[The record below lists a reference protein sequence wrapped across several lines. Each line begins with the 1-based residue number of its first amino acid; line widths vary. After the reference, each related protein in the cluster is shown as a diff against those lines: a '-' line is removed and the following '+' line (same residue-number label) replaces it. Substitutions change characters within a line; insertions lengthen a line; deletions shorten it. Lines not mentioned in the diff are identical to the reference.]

1 MWHTKR
7 FEYHPSKTKVNC
19 TCCGKDMYLPKSKSS
34 KYLTCSK
41 ECRIKEKQALD
52 KSREKICPTCNKSF
66 VPRPYQILLGHG
78 NHCSHKCSQY
88 LRNNA
93 AHTLEATAKRVAS
106 FKQSIADGKYIVPI
120 GKDHPKWK
128 GGQKETIKR
137 RIQSGKAKE
146 SVKKYRTKNPDKV
159 REWTQTRHK
168 RKTGRLP
175 RGTITNLMTKQNK
188 QCNICKT
195 DIEHKYHMDHIYP
208 LAKGGKHEPCNI
220 QLLCPS
226 CNMRKSAK
234 DPIEF
239 LKEINNG

>member
-19 TCCGKDMYLPKSKSS
+19 TCCGKDMYLPKSKVG

-52 KSREKICPTCNKSF
+52 KSREKICPTCNKIF
-66 VPRPYQILLGHG
+66 IPRPYQILLGQG
-78 NHCSHKCSQY
+78 NHCSHKCSQH
-88 LRNNA
+88 LRNNT
-93 AHTLEATAKRVAS
+93 AHTIEATAKRVAS
-106 FKQSIADGKYIVPI
+106 FKKTIADGKYIVPA

-146 SVKKYRTKNPDKV
+146 SLKKYRAKNPDKV

-175 RGTITNLMTKQNK
+175 RGTITNLMTNQNK

>member
-7 FEYHPSKTKVNC
+7 FQYHPNKTKVNC
-19 TCCGKDMYLPKSKSS
+19 TCCSKAMYLPKSKVGQ
-34 KYLTCSK
+34 YLTCSK

-52 KSREKICPTCNKSF
+52 KSREKICSTCNKIF
-66 VPRPYQILLGHG
+66 VPRPYQILLGQG
-78 NHCSHKCSQY
+78 NHCSLKCSQH
-88 LRNNA
+88 LRIGA
-93 AHTLEATAKRVAS
+93 AHTKEANAKRLAS
-106 FKQSIADGKYIVPI
+106 FKESIKTGKYVVPT

-128 GGQKETIKR
+128 GGQRECIQR
-137 RIQSGKAKE
+137 RIKSGKCKE
-146 SVKKYRTKNPDKV
+146 NLKQYRAKNPDKV
-159 REWTQTRHK
+159 REWNQTRHK
-168 RKTGRLP
+168 RKTGKLP
-175 RGTITNLMTKQNK
+175 RGTITNLMTEQNK
-188 QCNICKT
+188 ECNICKI

-239 LKEINNG
+239 LKELSNG